1 MFFNKQNLGQFVKT
15 TLAKELQKTQI
26 GEFIKQKGAPKLI
39 AEVNKPTV
47 GSKSKTA
54 DGIDMGNQVETGII
68 PIIYGHIG
76 MSNTQ
81 FDLGQKPSDV
91 DAKYVTQTVRMPVS
105 EGPIVGVATR
115 TNDYLIN
122 SIQGDTTAHFKSV
135 LLNDDFVMEQNG
147 AFNHKDVKF
156 EMTYGDGTSAKQ
168 TATIRDTSPITGEDI
183 DAVDDP
189 TNTKLLNDLGD
200 VQAGKGENHVLYW
213 NPVAERWEAKSFN
226 TLLNEA
232 GLEYQGGAGG
242 SGGSGGDGG
251 TGGTGGTGGVGASDG
266 IGIKYT
272 QWNPPPVHVEY
283 TGTTKIERTYLT
295 PPELSQTI
303 TSNGAPL
310 FNKDAVEPYF
320 ITTFTG
326 LSEVSDKVKLVIN
339 FPDGLY
345 QEFTQTTT
353 VVDGAITLC
362 ETTRPIDHSGNLD
375 CLKPNVTV
383 SEDGQTTTTRT
394 TDAGSVTVNW
404 VLTKEL
410 CNREFVLDV
419 GSDTI
424 TDEFRGGIMHS
435 VDIPLATMNAGAP
448 TLDSSSGDYLF
459 GLVEDG
465 TGIIGALDGTDGSC
479 NATEVENF
487 KFSSFDLDDYIT
499 TYPKQILL
507 GSEDIKA
514 YVWITNKTSNNLWVE
529 DGYTTS
535 TNAYLKQIIVCDD
548 INAYENTYTTGEV
561 VTTPFNALAP
571 DHEHEWESGYTVNTN
586 TAQFA
591 IDNARCE
598 VKNITTGDGDWDA
611 DITPKPLQVWDYTTQ
626 GTIGGTGSSGQTGTA
641 GTTGSAGQSGTAQ
654 APQLTPVPTVEMA
667 SDSSYS
673 GDGVADTVTLPAVT
687 VSNTD
692 TVVSNELTITVD
704 SGTLDVGSSVSASIT
719 GRNTDTI
726 VITGAIADIQ
736 TALDSGLTYQS
747 TTATTGDITISF
759 EITAN
764 GQTSTHKK
772 LIISEATTEYVAPSF
787 TFGVSGTSGNCNV
800 RVRDES
806 IMGQISASGTVDEI
820 ATQIADSINNTTTV
834 PDWTATTDGNLV
846 TVTGP
851 ESLGDR
857 YNGIIPDDGALSPI
871 LATTLGLGSSAIG
884 GGVTPNRVTQP
895 KQKTTQI
902 KSKFLPAISFTNP
915 LNASDVAWA
924 QLAYRPRQEDS
935 STDIAELGFYVGGR
949 RIQKPYETMDFSQ
962 WAANN
967 FQSPL
972 GWSNNTAWIF
982 LDYLTNETFGLGRDL
997 RMTSSQRTQLYAD
1010 IWDAA
1015 EWCDVLP
1022 SGSQTF
1028 ASSIDGIIYGAES
1041 KFEALQNIANRMYAK
1056 FLFINGNPRLIFE
1069 GSAYEWSTSTFAYT
1083 PTIKKLV
1090 NQSNSANLSYQGGSI
1105 NNVFNIINVKYN
1117 EPDNHFRLKEVQY
1130 RNSASIAQFG
1140 PRETS
1145 VELWGC
1151 TIAQEALWHGA
1162 WMYETESV
1170 NAEVVTY
1177 IAGWDHADVIP
1188 NDLIIL
1194 NDTMRPDVQSIG
1206 GRVIAV
1212 NGSTLTLD
1220 RDVGSNTRIAV
1231 TDATGVVRYGNC
1243 SGTSATV
1250 SGTFVENAVW
1260 NTYSGTT
1267 PTANYRVVAIEES
1280 EDGIYA
1286 VTAHK
1291 HDPAK
1296 YTRIWANRV

>member
-47 GSKSKTA
+47 GSKPKTA

-68 PIIYGHIG
+68 PIIYGHVG

-91 DAKYVTQTVRMPVS
+91 DAKYVTQTVRMPIS

-122 SIQGDTTAHFKSV
+122 YLQGDTTTHFKSV

-168 TATIRDTSPITGEDI
+168 TATIRDTSPITGEEI

-189 TNTKLLNDLGD
+189 TNTKNLNDLGD
-200 VQAGKGENHVLYW
+200 VQAGRGENHVLYW

-226 TLLNEA
+226 DLLNEA
-232 GLEYQGGAGG
+232 GLTYQGGAGG
-242 SGGSGGDGG
+242 AGGTGGDGGSGGA
-251 TGGTGGTGGVGASDG
+251 GGTGGVGPSDG

-283 TGTTKIERTYLT
+283 TGTTKIERTYVT
-295 PPELSQTI
+295 PTAPAATVVSA
-303 TSNGAPL
+303 GAPL
-310 FNKDAVEPYF
+310 FNTDAVEPYF
-320 ITTFTG
+320 ITSFTG
-326 LSEVSDKVKLVIN
+326 LSEVSDHIRLNIN

-353 VVDGAITLC
+353 VVDGTVTVC
-362 ETTRPIDHSGNLD
+362 GTTRPIENAGSLD
-375 CLKPNVTV
+375 DCGLEPNVTV
-383 SEDGQTTTTRT
+383 SEDGQTTTHRYTE
-394 TDAGSVTVNW
+394 AGQIYVNYAF
-404 VLTKEL
+404 TKQL
-410 CNREFVLDV
+410 CGREFILHV
-419 GSDTI
+419 GSSAI
-424 TDEFRGGIMHS
+424 TDTFRGSLSRS
-435 VDIPLATMNAGAP
+435 VDIPISTMNAGGS
-448 TLDSSSGDYLF
+448 TLDVSGDWLF
-459 GLVEDG
+459 PFATDG
-465 TGIIGALDGTDGSC
+465 TAIVNGAIDGSDGDC
-479 NATEVENF
+479 NATEVEKF
-487 KFSSFDLDDYIT
+487 KFTNWDLDDYIT
-499 TYPKQILL
+499 TYPRQILL
-507 GSEDIKA
+507 GTEPIKA
-514 YVWITNKTSNNLWVE
+514 YVWITNKTA
-529 DGYTTS
+529 DDAYTTS
-535 TNAYLKQIIVCDD
+535 TNAYLKQIVVCDN
-548 INAYENTYTTGEV
+548 INAYENTYSTGTTSS
-561 VTTPFNALAP
+561 TPFNALAP
-571 DHEHEWESGYTVNTN
+571 DHEYEWETGYTANTN
-586 TAQFA
+586 SAQFA
-591 IDNARCE
+591 VDNARCE
-598 VKNITTGDGDWDA
+598 IHNITSSNGDWD
-611 DITPKPLQVWDYTTQ
+611 TEHHPGPLQVWDYTSQ
-626 GTIGGTGSSGQTGTA
+626 GTPGQTGSSGQTGTT
-641 GTTGSAGQSGTAQ
+641 GTAGSAGQSGTAQ

-692 TVVSNELTITVD
+692 ALASNELTISVD
-704 SGTLDVGSSVSASIT
+704 SGTLDVTTVSSGVTATGQNSASMTLT
-719 GRNTDTI
+719 GT
-726 VITGAIADIQ
+726 IADLQ
-736 TALDSGLTYQS
+736 TTLDSGLTYQS
-747 TTATTGDITISF
+747 TTATTGDVTISF

-764 GQTSTHKK
+764 GQTSTHTRQIK
-772 LIISEATTEYVAPSF
+772 SESVTEFVAPSF
-787 TFGVSGTSGNCNV
+787 SFGVSGTSGNCNV
-800 RVRDES
+800 RVRGES
-806 IMGQISASGTVDEI
+806 IMTNVSASGTVDEI
-820 ATQIADSINNTTTV
+820 AADIAESINNTTSV
-834 PDWTATTDGNLV
+834 PDWTATSSGNIV

-851 ESLGDR
+851 ESLGGR
-857 YNGIIPDDGALSPI
+857 YNGIIPDNGALSPL

-884 GGVTPNRVTQP
+884 GGVTPNRVNQP
-895 KQKTTQI
+895 KQKTTEI

-967 FQSPL
+967 FQSTP
-972 GWSNNTAWIF
+972 GWTNNTAWIF
-982 LDYLTNETFGLGRDL
+982 LDYLTDTTFGLGRDL
-997 RMTSSQRTQLYAD
+997 IMTPSQQTQLFAD
-1010 IWDAA
+1010 IWSAA

-1041 KFEALQNIANRMYAK
+1041 KFDALQNIANRMYAK

-1069 GSAYEWSTSTFAYT
+1069 GSAYSWSTSTFAYT

-1130 RNSASIAQFG
+1130 RNAASIAQFG

-1151 TIAQEALWHGA
+1151 TIKQEALWHGA
-1162 WMYETESV
+1162 WMYETEAT

-1194 NDTMRPDVQSIG
+1194 NDTMRPDIQSVG
-1206 GRVIAV
+1206 GRVVAV

-1220 RDVGSNTRIAV
+1220 RDAGSGSIAV
-1231 TDATGVVRYGNC
+1231 TDANGVVQYGTC
-1243 SGTSATV
+1243 SGTTATV

-1260 NTYSGTT
+1260 NTYSGT

-1291 HDPAK
+1291 HDPNK
-1296 YTRIWANRV
+1296 YNRIWANRV